1 MSQVTLQLAEP
12 KALSFLPWNT
22 FTVLLA
28 FVTMIPLAACAD
40 RREEVTHLKPY
51 SKMVG
56 TKYRIVSNVAAYGI
70 YRYPQRDKI
79 LYAAIIP
86 EPGIAGPEVA
96 YRVQIPVG
104 SILSI
109 QKIMKSHALLSS
121 TIEYSVVITSA
132 SEQISKDVELRLELS
147 RGNEGDR
154 LFLNPKFYE
163 RTN

>member
-1 MSQVTLQLAEP
+1 MFQVTMQLA
-12 KALSFLPWNT
+12 KLRVLSFLPWNT

-28 FVTMIPLAACAD
+28 LVTMMPIVACAD

-51 SKMVG
+51 SEMVG
-56 TKYRIVSNVAAYGI
+56 TKYRIAGNVAAYGI

-104 SILSI
+104 AILSI
-109 QKIMKSHALLSS
+109 QKAIKSSALLSS
-121 TIEYSVVITSA
+121 TIEYSVAVTSA
-132 SEQISKDVELRLELS
+132 QISKDVELRLELS
-147 RGNEGDR
+147 RGNEGDG
-154 LFLNPKFYE
+154 LSLNPKLYE
-163 RTN
+163 RVN